1 MNNKEKYDYSKLHLH
16 IEEVTKGKA
25 KGENDIFRK
34 VYKDV
39 ILDNN
44 LNNNDVVVYLT
55 MLKISWTIE
64 GQKDKRQNK
73 IEDNFYP
80 ISQATIEKFSSIN
93 KVNVG
98 KHINKLLSL
107 GHIKRISDDN
117 NNHYRISKHKINN
130 LKEGQFLRLPL
141 NYFDEMKLNRKLYV
155 HTLRAILLSSGNSQV
170 NSSASKIFNRRY
182 YNELKSIH
190 NGRTD
195 IELYESLKDLSVV
208 KTNNKATSSSK
219 DVELKVSLKD
229 RVKEVFEFLNMVC
242 KKYGHDEF
250 KSQDHMKITTT
261 ILGMYEVDE
270 VKEVIANRFD
280 HWNGDANMNQHL
292 KPKTLFKPHLFKDY
306 LKDFQDT
313 DKGLELVNYS
323 NLKIKNGEEID
334 SMNVTQ
340 FLDKQDYGLYQ
351 FICNNEGIRMGSSR
365 KIVRYGKGIKNL
377 IRVEDSNK
385 KYNGVREH
393 LYYYRD
399 VNDPNSSPSDI
410 KRLENSKDKPSFK
423 DTQIIAEVD
432 NKEVVDTP
440 KETINTNTMNMEYG
454 DEIKMDYANSLQED
468 IVLLVMRFRLDD
480 DGNKKGEGKEKWFTG
495 LDLKQDFK
503 DDLEVFKETY
513 KFPYKYFHIVE

>member
-1 MNNKEKYDYSKLHLH
+1 MIMNNKEKYDYSKLHLH

-195 IELYESLKDLSVV
+195 IELYESLKDLSVLQ
-208 KTNNKATSSSK
+208 TNNKATSSSK
-219 DVELKVSLKD
+219 DVELKISLKISLKE
-229 RVKEVFEFLNMVC
+229 RVSEVFEFLNKQC
-242 KKYGHDEF
+242 RKYGHDEF

-261 ILGMYEVDE
+261 ILGLYEVDE
-270 VKEVIANRFD
+270 VKEVIANRFSR
-280 HWNGDANMNQHL
+280 WNGDINMNQNL
-292 KPKTLFKPHLFKDY
+292 KPKTMFKPHLFKDY

-323 NLKIKNGEEID
+323 NLKIENDEEID
-334 SMNVTQ
+334 NLNVTQ
-340 FLDKQDYGLYQ
+340 F
-351 FICNNEGIRMGSSR
+351 
-365 KIVRYGKGIKNL
+365 
-377 IRVEDSNK
+377 
-385 KYNGVREH
+385 
-393 LYYYRD
+393 
-399 VNDPNSSPSDI
+399 
-410 KRLENSKDKPSFK
+410 
-423 DTQIIAEVD
+423 VD
-432 NKEVVDTP
+432 NQTY
-440 KETINTNTMNMEYG
+440 NL
-454 DEIKMDYANSLQED
+454 KMFLTD
-468 IVLLVMRFRLDD
+468 
-480 DGNKKGEGKEKWFTG
+480 
-495 LDLKQDFK
+495 
-503 DDLEVFKETY
+503 
-513 KFPYKYFHIVE
+513 

>member
-1 MNNKEKYDYSKLHLH
+1 MNNKEKYDYSKFHLH

-39 ILDNN
+39 ILGNN
-44 LNNNDVVVYLT
+44 LNNNDVAVYLT

-64 GQKDKRQNK
+64 GQKDKRENK

-80 ISQATIEKFSSIN
+80 ISQATIEKHSGIN

-98 KHINKLLSL
+98 KHIDKLIKL
-107 GHIKRISDDN
+107 GHITMKSDDN
-117 NNHYRISKHKINN
+117 NNHYRISKHKSNDV
-130 LKEGQFLRLPL
+130 KEGQFLRLPL
-141 NYFDEMKLNRKLYV
+141 NYFNEMKLNRKLYV

-170 NSSASKIFNRRY
+170 NSSAGKIFNRRY

-219 DVELKVSLKD
+219 DVELKISLKD

-270 VKEVIANRFD
+270 IKKVIANRFD

-306 LKDFQDT
+306 LKDFQNT

-323 NLKIKNGEEID
+323 NLNIKNGEEID
-334 SMNVTQ
+334 YLNVNQ
-340 FLDKQDYGLYQ
+340 FVDNQTYNLKMFLTDK
-351 FICNNEGIRMGSSR
+351 EGNKRGSSS
-365 KIVRYGKGIKNL
+365 KVVRYGRGIRKMINAQDTN
-377 IRVEDSNK
+377 E
-385 KYNGVREH
+385 KYNGVREY
-393 LYYYRD
+393 LYYY
-399 VNDPNSSPSDI
+399 ND
-410 KRLENSKDKPSFK
+410 E
-423 DTQIIAEVD
+423 A
-432 NKEVVDTP
+432 
-440 KETINTNTMNMEYG
+440 
-454 DEIKMDYANSLQED
+454 
-468 IVLLVMRFRLDD
+468 
-480 DGNKKGEGKEKWFTG
+480 
-495 LDLKQDFK
+495 
-503 DDLEVFKETY
+503 
-513 KFPYKYFHIVE
+513 